1 MREGLLIQT
10 SIRVYNQVFIHSN
23 GVMFEHS
30 RTREKPFFTSTTE
43 DTLHDESD
51 CAHNPGLL
59 PRQLPGVAMQSFAVQ
74 IGIKTTQN
82 GWNRTCKPH
91 EYVIC
96 SSMFTLGPHIVDV
109 FIFYFYS
116 VICLVLLFAI

>member
-1 MREGLLIQT
+1 
-10 SIRVYNQVFIHSN
+10 
-23 GVMFEHS
+23 
-30 RTREKPFFTSTTE
+30 
-43 DTLHDESD
+43 
-51 CAHNPGLL
+51 
-59 PRQLPGVAMQSFAVQ
+59 MQSFAVQ

-82 GWNRTCKPH
+82 GWNRTCKPY

-116 VICLVLLFAI
+116 VICCFIICNLKYETNPYQATSD

>member
-1 MREGLLIQT
+1 MNDNISQNSPAL
-10 SIRVYNQVFIHSN
+10 
-23 GVMFEHS
+23 
-30 RTREKPFFTSTTE
+30 K
-43 DTLHDESD
+43 
-51 CAHNPGLL
+51 NPGLL

>member
-1 MREGLLIQT
+1 MRKA
-10 SIRVYNQVFIHSN
+10 N
-23 GVMFEHS
+23 
-30 RTREKPFFTSTTE
+30 FTSTTE

-51 CAHNPGLL
+51 CAHSPGLL

-74 IGIKTTQN
+74 IGIKTTRN

-96 SSMFTLGPHIVDV
+96 TNMFTLGPRIVDV
-109 FIFYFYS
+109 FICYFYS